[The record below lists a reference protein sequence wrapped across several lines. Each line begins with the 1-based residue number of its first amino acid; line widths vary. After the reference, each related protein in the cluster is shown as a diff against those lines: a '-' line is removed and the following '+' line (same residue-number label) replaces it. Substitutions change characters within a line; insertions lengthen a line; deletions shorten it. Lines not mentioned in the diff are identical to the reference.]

1 MSAVQRPKS
10 VVVTGASTGIGL
22 GTVRI
27 LIDKGYRVFGSVR
40 KQDDADRLREEFGE
54 DFTPLQFDVCDAN
67 AIRAGAAKVN
77 VRVVG
82 LAQVKVILLWFQ
94 NK

>member
-1 MSAVQRPKS
+1 MAPVQRPKC

-27 LIDKGYRVFGSVR
+27 LIDKGYHVFGSVR
-40 KQDDADRLREEFGE
+40 KETDADRLQEEFGE
-54 DFTPLQFDVCDAN
+54 DFSPLLFDVCDAN

-77 VRVVG
+77 VEFVG
-82 LAQVKVILLWFQ
+82 LAKVS
-94 NK
+94 